1 MSRFVRPSKYRHTY
15 SQQAKKEHNYENL
28 KVSTSAWDTDL
39 IKANPKFL
47 SINYQA
53 SGGGA
58 FLVLP
63 LLSPFSAPAI
73 PTPKLPDLLPLCRG
87 HSGPVLDTAWHP
99 HKEAVLASAGE
110 DGKIFLW
117 NFESEI
123 SNSARGSEGTGYSGK
138 FSGWGE
144 ENWTTPSDWE
154 HTAFIPKAGQGKKVG
169 QVVFNPV
176 ASGLLASAS
185 GDHVVRLWDVDSGKF
200 DEALV
205 ELKGHKDTVQSVC
218 WNYTGDLLIT
228 TSRDKQIRMYDPRAG
243 SDPIK
248 QADGHGGIKG
258 SRVVWLG
265 DRERAVTTGFSR
277 MSDRQMILWDTAT
290 LKPISTENIDS
301 SSGVIMPHY
310 VEGNSVLLLAGKG
323 DGNIRYYEYADDELF
338 YLNEHKSADPQRG
351 FTLLPRHAV
360 DVGQNEIARGFKL
373 TTSTVEPIGFVVP
386 RKAESF
392 QADIFP
398 PAPSD
403 EAAFTAKEWMDG
415 KKGPPKL
422 IDMES

>member
-1 MSRFVRPSKYRHTY
+1 VIADLVTVFLVILPLSTFLVVYIAWTHRLPEPEREPRRPSA
-15 SQQAKKEHNYENL
+15 Q
-28 KVSTSAWDTDL
+28 VSTSAWDTDL

-123 SNSARGSEGTGYSGK
+123 SDSARGSEGTGYSGK

-228 TSRDKQIRMYDPRAG
+228 VSWPFSSNVFSPRC
-243 SDPIK
+243 
-248 QADGHGGIKG
+248 
-258 SRVVWLG
+258 
-265 DRERAVTTGFSR
+265 
-277 MSDRQMILWDTAT
+277 
-290 LKPISTENIDS
+290 
-301 SSGVIMPHY
+301 
-310 VEGNSVLLLAGKG
+310 
-323 DGNIRYYEYADDELF
+323 
-338 YLNEHKSADPQRG
+338 
-351 FTLLPRHAV
+351 
-360 DVGQNEIARGFKL
+360 
-373 TTSTVEPIGFVVP
+373 
-386 RKAESF
+386 
-392 QADIFP
+392 
-398 PAPSD
+398 
-403 EAAFTAKEWMDG
+403 
-415 KKGPPKL
+415 
-422 IDMES
+422 